1 MAFLKR
7 TDLAGG
13 NMKLYMIKYIDL
25 YTGRCKTGFLY
36 TSLTNNIEYEF
47 RRNYIGDITI
57 ERVEEIKTSMG
68 IYDVGEVYAI
78 L

>member
-1 MAFLKR
+1 MVFLKR
-7 TDLAGG
+7 TDLVGG

-25 YTGRCKTGFLY
+25 YMGRHKTGFLY
-36 TSLTNNIEYEF
+36 TSSNNVEYEF

-57 ERVEEIKTSMG
+57 ERVEEIKTPMG

>member
-1 MAFLKR
+1 
-7 TDLAGG
+7 
-13 NMKLYMIKYIDL
+13 MKLYMIKYIDL
-25 YTGRCKTGFLY
+25 YMGRHKTGFLY

>member
-1 MAFLKR
+1 
-7 TDLAGG
+7 
-13 NMKLYMIKYIDL
+13 MKLYMIKYIDL
-25 YTGRCKTGFLY
+25 YTGRCKRGFLY
-36 TSLTNNIEYEF
+36 TSSNNIEYEF

-57 ERVEEIKTSMG
+57 ERVEEIKTSTG

>member
-1 MAFLKR
+1 
-7 TDLAGG
+7 
-13 NMKLYMIKYIDL
+13 MKLYMIKYIDL